1 MRTTVT
7 NGDHDATAETQTAAT
22 SITSPGADE
31 NDNDPD
37 DEHEYVNIETDK
49 NIESKKSRS
58 YDNDRQC
65 LKKLNATNVSI
76 KLIPHT
82 RFKKQHCI

>member
-7 NGDHDATAETQTAAT
+7 NGDHDTTAETQTVAT

-49 NIESKKSRS
+49 NIESKNSRS
-58 YDNDRQC
+58 YNIDTQC
-65 LKKLNATNVSI
+65 S
-76 KLIPHT
+76 
-82 RFKKQHCI
+82 KQI